1 MPAAVPGSLMRG
13 KKIRARATIKLGGTG
28 CTGLTGRARA
38 LSSPVLHPPPRTLR
52 GQHPRLHATSQ
63 PHCRGG
69 TALPCSAVHY
79 LTLHT
84 GMLLTLPTFPIVL
97 RQDEEKTGKERRKSE
112 ATYRMAGTSTIS
124 AAQHPLLLFQHQS
137 PSLPRKPSPP

>member
-13 KKIRARATIKLGGTG
+13 KKIRVRATIELGGGNG

-38 LSSPVLHPPPRTLR
+38 LSSPVLPLRTLR

-63 PHCRGG
+63 PHHRGG

-84 GMLLTLPTFPIVL
+84 GMLLALPTFPIVL
-97 RQDEEKTGKERRKSE
+97 RQDEEKTGKERSKSE
-112 ATYRMAGTSTIS
+112 AMCGMAGTARIS
-124 AAQHPLLLFQHQS
+124 AAPHPPLLFQHQP